1 MAVIANLTPC
11 LAKSKLNFFLY
22 QLLVYLIIKNY
33 FMAKNTSVL
42 LGEHF
47 EKFISRKVS
56 SGKYGSASEVV
67 RTALRIL
74 EFEEEKKSALIK
86 ALIKGE
92 KSKRVENFDP
102 KAHLTQLHKKY
113 L

>member
-1 MAVIANLTPC
+1 
-11 LAKSKLNFFLY
+11 
-22 QLLVYLIIKNY
+22 
-33 FMAKNTSVL
+33 MAKNTSVL

-47 EKFISRKVS
+47 EKFISREVS

-74 EFEEEKKSALIK
+74 ESEEEKKSALIK
-86 ALIKGE
+86 ALTKGE
-92 KSKRVENFDP
+92 KSKRIDNFDA
-102 KAHLTQLHKKY
+102 KAHLSRLHKKY

>member
-1 MAVIANLTPC
+1 
-11 LAKSKLNFFLY
+11 
-22 QLLVYLIIKNY
+22 
-33 FMAKNTSVL
+33 MAKNTSVL
-42 LGEHF
+42 LGDHF
-47 EKFISRKVS
+47 EKFINREVS

-74 EFEEEKKSALIK
+74 ESEEEKKAALIK

-92 KSKRVENFDP
+92 KSNRVNNFDS
-102 KAHLTQLHKKY
+102 KSHLAQLHKKY

>member
-1 MAVIANLTPC
+1 
-11 LAKSKLNFFLY
+11 
-22 QLLVYLIIKNY
+22 
-33 FMAKNTSVL
+33 MAKNTSIL
-42 LGEHF
+42 IGEHF
-47 EKFISRKVS
+47 EKFINDEVS

-67 RTALRIL
+67 RTALRL
-74 EFEEEKKSALIK
+74 LQSEEEKKAILLK

-102 KAHLTQLHKKY
+102 KAHLAKLHKKY

>member
-1 MAVIANLTPC
+1 
-11 LAKSKLNFFLY
+11 
-22 QLLVYLIIKNY
+22 
-33 FMAKNTSVL
+33 MAKNTSIL

-47 EKFISRKVS
+47 EKFISREVS

-74 EFEEEKKSALIK
+74 ESEEEKKSALIK
-86 ALIKGE
+86 ALNKGE
-92 KSKRVENFDP
+92 KSKRIENFNAKD
-102 KAHLTQLHKKY
+102 HLAQLHKKY